1 MEIKVQVAI
10 IAVLALVLSLSGCIN
25 YEQETFLNEDRSG
38 HINMHISVDPKAFLS
53 NLFATAGGKSLIKE
67 PLSKATSSVKCDV
80 KEEDVVKGF
89 KQGAVKNMSFRKEE
103 ESGIMHFYFSAD
115 FDDITAL
122 YTDENR
128 ISISE
133 DKDGRVTYTE
143 RFSSSDTGTAG
154 SGGTDAFRPELFEG
168 YHFQY
173 ILHMPRNIVSANTD
187 RVDKNT
193 ATWYIPMP
201 DAMQAKDFTATA
213 TIESQNKFL
222 KWRNTVM
229 KKKTL

>member
-1 MEIKVQVAI
+1 MKKIQTI
-10 IAVLALVLSLSGCIN
+10 ITILAMAVSLSGCIN
-25 YEQETFLNEDRSG
+25 YEQETFLNEDMSG
-38 HINMHISVDPKAFLS
+38 RINMHISVDPKAFLS
-53 NLFATAGGKSLIKE
+53 NLFAAAGGKSLAE
-67 PLSKATSSVKCDV
+67 DSLSKATSSAKCDI

-89 KQGAVKNMSFRKEE
+89 NQGAIKNVSFRKEE
-103 ESGIMHFYFSAD
+103 ESGIVHFYLNAD

-122 YTDENR
+122 YTDRNR

-143 RFSSSDTGTAG
+143 RFSSSDADTAG
-154 SGGTDAFRPELFEG
+154 SEDADRSHPEFFEG

-187 RVDKNT
+187 RIDKNT
-193 ATWYIPMP
+193 ATWYMPMP
-201 DAMQAKDFTATA
+201 DAMRAKDFTATA
-213 TIESQNKFL
+213 TIEPQNKFL
-222 KWRNTVM
+222 KWRDTVL